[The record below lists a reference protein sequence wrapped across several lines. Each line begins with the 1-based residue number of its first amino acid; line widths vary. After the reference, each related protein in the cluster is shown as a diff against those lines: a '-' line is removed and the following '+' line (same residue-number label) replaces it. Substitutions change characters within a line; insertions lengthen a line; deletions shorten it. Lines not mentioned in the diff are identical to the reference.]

1 MLCNSARRV
10 SENWDIGAL
19 RGKRQR
25 TRRRANAGSQ
35 VSAGRQPSARDAFL
49 HGARPEKISANDR
62 GCAEIQ
68 ERRARNVSASGG
80 DLRDRSGRRPMGE
93 LPEGRRPDGPVGPP
107 QHDNS
112 MKSGDSAIPL
122 SRNNNPVTQP
132 ERRCVSATRISAI
145 RIQDSGRRL
154 GLGAWGQAPAKAG
167 GWTRCPIAPFP
178 DGTGYYVIAEHGRRA
193 PARILPLAPQTSKI

>member
-1 MLCNSARRV
+1 MLFCTGQAGENFCQRSGVRRNPGAASA
-10 SENWDIGAL
+10 
-19 RGKRQR
+19 KRLCF
-25 TRRRANAGSQ
+25 RRR
-35 VSAGRQPSARDAFL
+35 F
-49 HGARPEKISANDR
+49 
-62 GCAEIQ
+62 AE
-68 ERRARNVSASGG
+68 G
-80 DLRDRSGRRPMGE
+80 SGRRPMGE

-167 GWTRCPIAPFP
+167 GWTRWPIAPFP